1 MSIIR
6 SPHVPVAAL
15 SLALWLPASQAQ
27 TCVQPGPLAQTYAV
41 QASSHPPDD
50 GFGINRRVHSYQFT
64 VSQSAKLCSIGYEA
78 PATPPVS
85 YTFKLY
91 NCNSGVPVPVPGAVN
106 VTPGSFFGP
115 GIQYTPISPAWPL
128 LAGTCYELR
137 RSVPAA
143 SSPVQRQ
150 GRRLDNE
157 TSYPINAVPAITILG
172 TNFHN
177 TSSGTQITNNAL
189 PYIDF
194 GTR

>member
-1 MSIIR
+1 M
-6 SPHVPVAAL
+6 A
-15 SLALWLPASQAQ
+15 
-27 TCVQPGPLAQTYAV
+27 
-41 QASSHPPDD
+41 QASSHPLDD

-78 PATPPVS
+78 PASPPVS

-91 NCNSGVPVPVPGAVN
+91 NCNSGIPVPVPGAVA
-106 VTPGSFFGP
+106 VTSGSFFSP
-115 GIQYTPISPAWPL
+115 GIQYAPISPAWPL

-137 RSVPAA
+137 RTVPASTPSA
-143 SSPVQRQ
+143 QRP

-177 TSSGTQITNNAL
+177 TSTGTQITNNAL